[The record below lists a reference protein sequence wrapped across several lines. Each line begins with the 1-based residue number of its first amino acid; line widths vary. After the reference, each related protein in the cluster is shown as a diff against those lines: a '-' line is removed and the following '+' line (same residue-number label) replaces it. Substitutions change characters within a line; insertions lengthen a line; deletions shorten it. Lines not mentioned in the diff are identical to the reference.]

1 MFSAIISPL
10 LRSTDMVSG
19 RTDVGITYHQS
30 FIVSKGRMRCQE
42 AVQPIFIIYALPL
55 PFSLPHK
62 CKKEI
67 NESNLLKLVAMND
80 PDVQTR
86 VFFFV
91 VIKGNDDLMGCG

>member
-1 MFSAIISPL
+1 MFSAIISLL
-10 LRSTDMVSG
+10 LRSADMVPG

-42 AVQPIFIIYALPL
+42 AVQPIFIIYTLLL
-55 PFSLPHK
+55 PFLLPHK

-67 NESNLLKLVAMND
+67 KETRFLKLVAMND

-86 VFFFV
+86 VFFFH
-91 VIKGNDDLMGCG
+91 

>member
-1 MFSAIISPL
+1 MFSVIISPL

-19 RTDVGITYHQS
+19 RTDVGITYHQT
-30 FIVSKGRMRCQE
+30 FVVSKGRMRCQE

-67 NESNLLKLVAMND
+67 NETNLLKLVAMND

-86 VFFFV
+86 VFLLSLRV
-91 VIKGNDDLMGCG
+91 TMT

>member
-10 LRSTDMVSG
+10 LQSTDMVSG

-42 AVQPIFIIYALPL
+42 AVQPIFIIYALLL

-67 NESNLLKLVAMND
+67 NKTNLLKLVSMND
-80 PDVQTR
+80 PDVQTQVFLLSLR
-86 VFFFV
+86 VT
-91 VIKGNDDLMGCG
+91 IT